1 VDTTLIDAIANGA
14 DSFGDQPFLSETSSA
29 GSRTIGFDVFE
40 RRCNAIARGLIDRG
54 LAVGT
59 HVSVAEGSG
68 LDRVILEFG
77 IVLAGGVLEVNGG
90 GTGDS
95 EVVVDASE
103 QSALL
108 ESGERP
114 NVEIAR
120 EIAERHRS
128 LRPDATCMVAGGET
142 WSHARLHESARATV
156 SQLGGAYGP
165 RIATGTEITGPGWW
179 TTALIPALVTG
190 GVVTMFDST
199 ENLAKYVVEQ
209 SPEACVISKAD
220 EETLASE
227 VERFN
232 NERNHP
238 ARRRW
243 FGARV
248 RRRSGKPAGDST
260 RILMI
265 RE

>member
-1 VDTTLIDAIANGA
+1 
-14 DSFGDQPFLSETSSA
+14 
-29 GSRTIGFDVFE
+29 
-40 RRCNAIARGLIDRG
+40 
-54 LAVGT
+54 
-59 HVSVAEGSG
+59 
-68 LDRVILEFG
+68 
-77 IVLAGGVLEVNGG
+77 
-90 GTGDS
+90 
-95 EVVVDASE
+95 
-103 QSALL
+103 
-108 ESGERP
+108 
-114 NVEIAR
+114 
-120 EIAERHRS
+120 
-128 LRPDATCMVAGGET
+128 
-142 WSHARLHESARATV
+142 
-156 SQLGGAYGP
+156 
-165 RIATGTEITGPGWW
+165 
-179 TTALIPALVTG
+179 
-190 GVVTMFDST
+190 MFDST